1 MEQLTLEQEINR
13 IPEVPDHYIEGEPDA
28 YIEGWKVG
36 MKEGAEWQKEQYK
49 ELLRI
54 MEPLLTA
61 YIFRYPDTDQLL
73 AGYTNSEAIN
83 KIKMLHERI
92 QDLGK

>member
-36 MKEGAEWQKEQYK
+36 MKEGAEWQKEQYN
-49 ELLRI
+49 
-54 MEPLLTA
+54 PLTDAAEMALD
-61 YIFRYPDTDQLL
+61 YLSVKYPR
-73 AGYTNSEAIN
+73 EAEI
-83 KIKMLHERI
+83 LHKLKNALER
-92 QDLGK
+92 L